1 MLQKINKQSDLNRR
15 PIQILHPGLSYSDAD
30 TGIGSIGRI
39 DYANISGNH
48 TIAMHPHI
56 NDEILSYFRLGKVE
70 HRDSEGNVELM
81 DKNRMML
88 MKAGKYFEHEERM
101 IDEGES
107 LEGLQIFI
115 RPRRKDLKAIVSFI
129 DLDEVHSTDE
139 WRLLASPGEKSP
151 FQFSSQ
157 TWIYDVKLSK
167 KNKISMPKLEK
178 SDLTKLLYVFQ
189 GTAEVNNNISLSK
202 KDSLIA
208 KNESLEIKAIET
220 TELVL
225 FVTDEDA
232 EIYKDGMFSGNKKP
246 AYNNVYSS

>member
-1 MLQKINKQSDLNRR
+1 MLQKIDKQNDQDRR
-15 PIQILHPGLSYSDAD
+15 PIQILYPGLHYSKTD

-115 RPRRKDLKAIVSFI
+115 RPSKKDLKPIVNFI
-129 DLDEVHSTDE
+129 DLDEVHSIDK
-139 WRLLASPGEKSP
+139 WRMLASPSEKSP
-151 FQFSSQ
+151 FQFRSQ
-157 TWIYDVKLSK
+157 TWIYDVQLINE
-167 KNKISMPKLEK
+167 NKISLPELEK
-178 SDLTKLLYVFQ
+178 NDLTLLLYVFK
-189 GTAEVNNNISLSK
+189 GNVEINNNLSLNK
-202 KDSLIA
+202 NDSLII
-208 KNESLEIKAIET
+208 KNEKLEIKAIEYA
-220 TELVL
+220 ELVL
-225 FVTDEDA
+225 FVTDEDS
-232 EIYKDGMFSGNKKP
+232 EIYKDGMYSGNK
-246 AYNNVYSS
+246 SR

>member
-1 MLQKINKQSDLNRR
+1 MLQKIDKQNDQNRR
-15 PIQILHPGLSYSDAD
+15 PIQILYPGLNYSKND

-48 TIAMHPHI
+48 IIAMHPHI

-101 IDEGES
+101 MDEGES

-115 RPRRKDLKAIVSFI
+115 RPSKKDLKPIVSFI
-129 DLDEVHSTDE
+129 DLDEVHSVNK
-139 WRLLASPGEKSP
+139 WRLLASPNETSP
-151 FQFSSQ
+151 FQFRSQ
-157 TWIYDVKLSK
+157 TWIYDVKLTK
-167 KNKISMPKLEK
+167 DNTISLPQFEK
-178 SDLTKLLYVFQ
+178 DDLTLLLYVFQ
-189 GTAEVNNNISLSK
+189 GNTEINNNIPLSK
-202 KDSLIA
+202 KDSLII
-208 KNESLEIKAIET
+208 KNENVEIKATET

-225 FVTDEDA
+225 FATDETA

-246 AYNNVYSS
+246 AYNNV